1 MLKEKEQMDVE
12 FFCTIVDFQEIK
24 LVKNGEIEQEI
35 GSRIFLHHAIV
46 YNEGKEK
53 WNDSNISSYMNISS
67 NGKDDN
73 SFV

>member
-53 WNDSNISSYMNISS
+53 
-67 NGKDDN
+67 
-73 SFV
+73 